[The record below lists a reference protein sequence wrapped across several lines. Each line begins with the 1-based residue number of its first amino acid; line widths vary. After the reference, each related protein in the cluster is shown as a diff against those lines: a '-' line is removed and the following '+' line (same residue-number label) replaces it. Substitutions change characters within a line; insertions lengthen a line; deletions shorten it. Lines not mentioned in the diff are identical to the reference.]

1 MNALLRRLGCHD
13 VQPESVEEKVLWHCI
28 LWTYGYYVLG
38 ALYVLAPVVGWVL
51 VVRMGRRSG
60 LAEVPA
66 AVWGWVAGMVVM
78 LIALLVAYADFDM
91 GLAAL
96 VKSSIGWAK
105 GWALIAIFMV
115 IGCGQVRLEVLA
127 RAASLLGI
135 QTLCILPLVI
145 FAWAAGLPGHLYVSP
160 VSLVGGPGPEYFAVE
175 LYGISPDNGM
185 PRWRLFAPWAPAI
198 GMVMCVYALL
208 AMNERNLLLRWV
220 GIFGMLA
227 SILLSSSRLGLMA
240 LPLTAGIAWLL
251 RNLTRPALMFAC
263 APLALLGG
271 IVLQPVLDLY
281 EQAVHG
287 FHGARADSSR
297 VRATLGRIA
306 VQRWQNEAPVWGH
319 GTVERGPHLVE
330 YMPIGSHHTWFGLLF
345 VKGIV
350 GAAAL
355 ALPMLWTLLALLP
368 QASRSPAGRTA
379 LSLLLLMFLYTF
391 AENLEILAYL
401 IWPAMV
407 VIGMALREAAAHC
420 RLPAAEP
427 PPPDSQEL
435 VTA

>member
-1 MNALLRRLGCHD
+1 
-13 VQPESVEEKVLWHCI
+13 
-28 LWTYGYYVLG
+28 
-38 ALYVLAPVVGWVL
+38 
-51 VVRMGRRSG
+51 
-60 LAEVPA
+60 
-66 AVWGWVAGMVVM
+66 
-78 LIALLVAYADFDM
+78 
-91 GLAAL
+91 
-96 VKSSIGWAK
+96 
-105 GWALIAIFMV
+105 
-115 IGCGQVRLEVLA
+115 
-127 RAASLLGI
+127 
-135 QTLCILPLVI
+135 
-145 FAWAAGLPGHLYVSP
+145 
-160 VSLVGGPGPEYFAVE
+160 
-175 LYGISPDNGM
+175 
-185 PRWRLFAPWAPAI
+185 
-198 GMVMCVYALL
+198 
-208 AMNERNLLLRWV
+208 
-220 GIFGMLA
+220 
-227 SILLSSSRLGLMA
+227 
-240 LPLTAGIAWLL
+240 
-251 RNLTRPALMFAC
+251 
-263 APLALLGG
+263 
-271 IVLQPVLDLY
+271 
-281 EQAVHG
+281 VHG
-287 FHGARADSSR
+287 FLGARADSSR

-407 VIGMALREAAAHC
+407 VIGMALREAAAHG